1 MTLSSRSNADADER
15 LTIEQ
20 PVFGGPLHGSAPS
33 TPQRKQQRSIFAE
46 YWKTYDEVRL
56 PSNAPPKQIMEE
68 VKQSPTRRRIIH
80 AHAHA
85 TYTYHYETNANP
97 FKIFGIEQDEGRL
110 TPSTDLSTDDE
121 SCDSLNSYER
131 FLKKNEGVKLVG
143 KRSASCP
150 SLSRSMA
157 TLSLDT
163 SAHSQRKTQSDTALV
178 VKTTRKPS
186 CLRKSR
192 FSFDDTEAS
201 NDKNDKNKGRTNVR
215 RPSVSFEPRIKVHE
229 FQNDLEKWAPN
240 GWSNWWLGLHN

>member
-1 MTLSSRSNADADER
+1 MTLSSSSNADADER

-33 TPQRKQQRSIFAE
+33 TPQRNQQRSIFAE
-46 YWKTYDEVRL
+46 YWKTSDEARL
-56 PSNAPPKQIMEE
+56 PSTILPPKQIMEE
-68 VKQSPTRRRIIH
+68 EVHAKQSPTRRRII
-80 AHAHA
+80 HAHA

-131 FLKKNEGVKLVG
+131 LLKKNEGVKLQ

-157 TLSLDT
+157 SLSLGSDT
-163 SAHSQRKTQSDTALV
+163 GAHSQRKAQSDTALV

-192 FSFDDTEAS
+192 FSFDEAS
-201 NDKNDKNKGRTNVR
+201 NDKNNTSKGRTNVR
-215 RPSVSFEPRIKVHE
+215 RPSVSFEPRIKVIE

-240 GWSNWWLGLHN
+240 GWSNWWLG